1 MSTKNIINKIENN
14 NNINNSSNDSK
25 KKIENKKTIDDEI
38 DNNINTE
45 MNENNTII
53 NNENYKLNQI
63 HSIINN
69 NLNNN
74 NNNDL
79 NKNISNSSF
88 SKKSQNSNTKINTS
102 NLKSIESKN
111 QNFYQNIEDKDLYVL
126 KTFQT
131 VKILL
136 ISLFISMIYSLLFSI
151 LLLYYNENSFPP
163 NCKNLKRMNRA
174 TYIILFISIVFSI
187 ICTIIHIKYRL
198 DYEYSKK
205 ILQIRSIYNYVI
217 TLVFLISLTIV
228 YIKTKNKKEC
238 GNVWKVD
245 LAYIICE
252 WIILI
257 LCYSGFW
264 AIVIIIFCC
273 KSKHIQLRENDE
285 IPIEEMKKLI

>member
-14 NNINNSSNDSK
+14 NIINNSSNESK
-25 KKIENKKTIDDEI
+25 KKIENKKTIDNEI

-45 MNENNTII
+45 MNENNNTI
-53 NNENYKLNQI
+53 NNENYNLNQI
-63 HSIINN
+63 HNFI
-69 NLNNN
+69 NNN
-74 NNNDL
+74 NNKNDNL

-88 SKKSQNSNTKINTS
+88 SKNSNTKINTS
-102 NLKSIESKN
+102 NLRSIESKN
-111 QNFYQNIEDKDLYVL
+111 QNFYKELEDKDLYVL

-136 ISLFISMIYSLLFSI
+136 ITLLISVIYSLLFSV

-217 TLVFLISLTIV
+217 TLVFLISLTVV
-228 YIKTKNKKEC
+228 YIRTNNKKEC

-252 WIILI
+252 WIILF

-264 AIVIIIFCC
+264 TIVIIIFCC